1 MASWSDAL
9 QDAEREMWDTIVDG
23 EQMLPAA
30 VHSGT
35 PGDWPEIKPRPEGTE
50 ECDGCNGSGV
60 YYGRGAVVNGKF
72 VGFTGTCYR
81 CGGKGH
87 QTKSDVKRNRAYDRN
102 RRFSIA

>member
-9 QDAEREMWDTIVDG
+9 QDAEREMWDTISSGDAF
-23 EQMLPAA
+23 LPA
-30 VHSGT
+30 SG
-35 PGDWPEIKPRPEGTE
+35 GVEIEAPKQRPEGTE
-50 ECDGCNGSGV
+50 DCDGCNGSGV

-87 QTKSDVKRNRAYDRN
+87 QTKSDLGRNRTYDRH
-102 RRFSIA
+102 RTFSL